1 MIDFSLLT
9 YRNILDA
16 MLGLV
21 SDSFDKRD
29 TSPIPTALGPAAYAF
44 EDFFL
49 ALDAVQRGA
58 FITTATGYDLDAL
71 AIIGNITREAASYA
85 VRKGVFNITIT
96 LGDRF
101 STIGEDAINF
111 VATTYIGTNSDGN
124 EEYELTA
131 ETAGEIGN
139 QYTGAILPI
148 TNINGLTYAYMT
160 DIIIPGDDEESDD
173 ELRQRLIDTLNSPA
187 FGGNIA
193 SYRDFCRTINGVGA
207 VQVYPTWNGGGTVK
221 LSVIGSDWLPATSAV
236 VDNVQTAVDPNV
248 NNGIGLGMAP
258 IGATVTV
265 VAPTTATINVTA
277 SLLLETGFTPQ
288 SVQTGAEAAV
298 EAYLLSV
305 RKRWAEN
312 VSSTSVQYA
321 CTVYRSQMIAA
332 LVSVEGVINVQSLLI
347 NGSALDVSLTETATT
362 QQVPV
367 KGTVTIS

>member
-1 MIDFSLLT
+1 MIDFSLMT
-9 YRNILDA
+9 YRNLLDA
-16 MLGLV
+16 MLSLV
-21 SDSFDKRD
+21 SNSFDKRD
-29 TSPIPTALGPAAYAF
+29 TSPIQTALGPAAYAL

-49 ALDAVQRGA
+49 ALNAVQQGS
-58 FITTATGYDLDAL
+58 FITSASGYDLDAL
-71 AIIGNITREAASYA
+71 AVIGNLTRESATYA
-85 VRKGVFNITIT
+85 VRKGVFNQTIT

-101 STIGEDAINF
+101 STIGDNSINF
-111 VATTYIGTNSDGN
+111 TATKYIGTNSDGN

-131 ETAGEIGN
+131 ETAGVIGN
-139 QYTGAILPI
+139 EYTGSILPI
-148 TNINGLTYAYMT
+148 QTIAGLTLAELT
-160 DIIIPGDDEESDD
+160 DIIIPGDDTESDD
-173 ELRQRLIDTLNSPA
+173 ELRQRLIDTLNTPA

-193 SYRDFCRTINGVGA
+193 AYKEFVRKIDGVGDL
-207 VQVYPTWNGGGTVK
+207 QVYPTWNGGGTVK

-265 VAPTTATINVTA
+265 VAPTTTTIDVTA

-312 VSSTSVQYA
+312 VSSTGVQYA

-362 QQVPV
+362 QEVPV